1 MAVVAKKKY
10 VSRGDQE
17 KMLQEFLDDLHRDK
31 ETVLG
36 NKFTGEDDVA
46 TVTNSS
52 ISSDLE

>member
-46 TVTNSS
+46 AVTNSS